1 MPFET
6 FLKLYRILICVH
18 IANDHSSL
26 VLSHHNVILILL
38 NQKMEMMKYMNML
51 YIYLCGDTT
60 TTKMELEDA
69 GAFIFLVVKRSRT
82 LTVEN
87 IMKFI

>member
-1 MPFET
+1 
-6 FLKLYRILICVH
+6 
-18 IANDHSSL
+18 
-26 VLSHHNVILILL
+26 
-38 NQKMEMMKYMNML
+38 MEMMKYMNML